1 MKLSAVAIMEID
13 NVKFKVLSS
22 ETLFNFT
29 EKDVF
34 FSEKVLKGFLKPLL
48 SEKFTKQ
55 YVEDITYAIKKKGAE
70 FCKTSYSAT
79 YLMFKGVKKY
89 RVYLERQENCAE
101 GFLLYELSPE
111 EMRDIKSKT
120 IMESDIK
127 EEDLPKNN
135 MH

>member
-1 MKLSAVAIMEID
+1 MKFSALDVIEID
-13 NVKFKVLSS
+13 NINFKLLSAKILVS
-22 ETLFNFT
+22 IIN
-29 EKDVF
+29 KSVF
-34 FSEKVLKGFLKPLL
+34 FNEEFLKIFLEPLL
-48 SEKFTKQ
+48 SEKFSKQ

-79 YLMFKGVKKY
+79 FLMFKGVEKY

-101 GFLLYELSPE
+101 GFLLYKLSPE
-111 EMRDIKSKT
+111 EMRDIKSKA